1 LRIATLA
8 EDAPALL
15 NVTAT
20 GAGKVLINI
29 GDNDVIVGYD
39 RSDVLAATALNYF
52 TFLAGT
58 QYVFDVSNGVGFISQ
73 NTSLW
78 FSSPIGTSSLE
89 IWIADER

>member
-1 LRIATLA
+1 MA
-8 EDAPALL
+8 EDVPLLL
-15 NVTAT
+15 NVTT
-20 GAGKVLINI
+20 NGPGKVLINI

-39 RSDVLAATALNYF
+39 KSDVLAATALNYF

-58 QYVFDVSNGVGFISQ
+58 QYVFDISQGVGFLAQ

-78 FSSPIGTSSLE
+78 FSSPVGTSSLE

>member
-1 LRIATLA
+1 MRIATLA
-8 EDAPALL
+8 EDAPTLL

>member
-1 LRIATLA
+1 MA
-8 EDAPALL
+8 EDAPLLL
-15 NVTAT
+15 NVTT
-20 GAGKVLINI
+20 NGPGKVLINI

-58 QYVFDVSNGVGFISQ
+58 QYVFDISQGVGFLAQ

-78 FSSPIGTSSLE
+78 FSSPVGTSSLE

>member
-1 LRIATLA
+1 MA
-8 EDAPALL
+8 EDAPLLL
-15 NVTAT
+15 NVTT
-20 GAGKVLINI
+20 NGPGKVLINI

-39 RSDVLAATALNYF
+39 KSDLLAATALNYF

-58 QYVFDVSNGVGFISQ
+58 QYVFDISQGVGFLAQ

-78 FSSPIGTSSLE
+78 FSSPVGTSSLE

>member
-1 LRIATLA
+1 MA
-8 EDAPALL
+8 EDAPLLL
-15 NVTAT
+15 NVTT
-20 GAGKVLINI
+20 NGPGKVLINI

-39 RSDVLAATALNYF
+39 KSDVLAATALNYF

-58 QYVFDVSNGVGFISQ
+58 QYVFDISQGVGFLAQ

-78 FSSPIGTSSLE
+78 FSSPVGTSSLE

>member
-1 LRIATLA
+1 MA
-8 EDAPALL
+8 EDAPLLL
-15 NVTAT
+15 NVTT
-20 GAGKVLINI
+20 NGSGKVLINI

-39 RSDVLAATALNYF
+39 KSDVLAATALNYF

-58 QYVFDVSNGVGFISQ
+58 QYVFDVSQGVGFLAQ

-78 FSSPIGTSSLE
+78 FSSPVGTSSLE

>member
-1 LRIATLA
+1 MA
-8 EDAPALL
+8 EDAPLLL
-15 NVTAT
+15 NVTT
-20 GAGKVLINI
+20 NGPGKVLINI

-39 RSDVLAATALNYF
+39 KSDVLAATALNYF

-58 QYVFDVSNGVGFISQ
+58 QYVFDVSQGVGFLAQ

-78 FSSPIGTSSLE
+78 FSSPVGTSSLE